1 MTWRKPRRGCLNWR
15 PEGRRWSILQ
25 CLQHLA
31 LANKVLGD
39 LMEAAVTESSHSRP
53 VSAGLAPNLLWR
65 MLLAAVEQQWL
76 KGFAPKRIQPASTL
90 DAGATIA
97 ELMSTHNQ
105 LRSLAGRCAGL
116 DPNRIT
122 FRHPFL
128 RLRVSVATA
137 FLLINA
143 HERRHLWQAERVA
156 AVAPT

>member
-1 MTWRKPRRGCLNWR
+1 MNRVLITLEEVSNDLEKAEARVAALVLGRSSAGLNWR

-105 LRSLAGRCAGL
+105 LRSLA
-116 DPNRIT
+116 
-122 FRHPFL
+122 
-128 RLRVSVATA
+128 
-137 FLLINA
+137 
-143 HERRHLWQAERVA
+143 
-156 AVAPT
+156 